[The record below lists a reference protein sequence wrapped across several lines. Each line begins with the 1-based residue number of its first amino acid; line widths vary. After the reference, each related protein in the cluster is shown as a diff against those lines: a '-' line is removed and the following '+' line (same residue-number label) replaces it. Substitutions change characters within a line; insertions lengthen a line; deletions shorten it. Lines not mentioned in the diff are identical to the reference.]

1 METDLVSPHCS
12 GSSQEI
18 DESHRTDLV
27 LKYTH
32 SLDQRDQCPL
42 KQLSKHHRKVIRFIL
57 KDNRENH
64 TRALGPCDMQMVSFW
79 ENSIFMENTNLS
91 HYIFNVYEA
100 LGSVSSVF
108 TGQTD
113 LFSVHS
119 ARLRSTASRRRRLH
133 FVIFAMW
140 GWRAFQSWAAP
151 WQPVTSLGELLFP
164 WRQSVARDPQLCS
177 AY

>member
-1 METDLVSPHCS
+1 MKLKIKRHQQKLNSIQNNSELVIEATRKTMETDLVSPHCS

-108 TGQTD
+108 TG
-113 LFSVHS
+113 
-119 ARLRSTASRRRRLH
+119 
-133 FVIFAMW
+133 
-140 GWRAFQSWAAP
+140 
-151 WQPVTSLGELLFP
+151 
-164 WRQSVARDPQLCS
+164 
-177 AY
+177 